1 VAGHAAASACPAGGI
16 HCAVPLTDVPEMR
29 RSGLMQ
35 ARALAFLIP
44 EDGID
49 PKLIGEWRAKIIC
62 ACALDAQFREAFFA
76 ALHQVMAE
84 IEALAAALRKPSLEN
99 LRSG

>member
-1 VAGHAAASACPAGGI
+1 MNGHAAEPAYPAGEL

-44 EDGID
+44 EDGVD
-49 PKLIGEWRAKIIC
+49 PKLIDEWRAKIIC
-62 ACALDAQFREAFFA
+62 ACALDVQFRKAFFA
-76 ALHQVMAE
+76 ELP
-84 IEALAAALRKPSLEN
+84 PSDGKD
-99 LRSG
+99 RSTGGSIAQTIP